1 MNMKVNFKNKE
12 IDVDIVQEK
21 TNESIAEYTCHFGL
35 YEIDIYKHD
44 DCSDVS
50 VEILV
55 GNDEGFIEE
64 LFFSEDDSI
73 LDMLQS
79 AFNLISENID
89 FKRQTISEFWQV
101 LDSVKE
107 YL

>member
-1 MNMKVNFKNKE
+1 MKVNFKNKE

-21 TNESIAEYTCHFGL
+21 TSESITECTCHFGL
-35 YEIDIYKHD
+35 YKIDIYKYD

-50 VEILV
+50 VEISA
-55 GNDEGFIEE
+55 GNDDDFIEE

-79 AFNLISENID
+79 AFNLISEDID
-89 FKRQTISEFWQV
+89 FKKQTISEFQQV
-101 LDSVKE
+101 LDSVKG

>member
-1 MNMKVNFKNKE
+1 MKVNFRNQE
-12 IDVDIVQEK
+12 IDVEVKSDVSELLTRHYCQ
-21 TNESIAEYTCHFGL
+21 FGL
-35 YEIDIYKHD
+35 YKIDIYKYD

-50 VEILV
+50 VEISA
-55 GNDEGFIEE
+55 GNDDDFIEE

-79 AFNLISENID
+79 AFNLISEDID
-89 FKRQTISEFWQV
+89 FKKQTISEFQQV
-101 LDSVKE
+101 LDSVKN